1 MRNALARV
9 VPKVLLGGV
18 LLLGIGCVITGFGQR
33 SDVDHAYDI
42 TFGEPGND
50 CDSGDFLYLNT
61 KNGEPLDCTPF
72 KTSLGAG
79 AVPYFSADDGK
90 RILTTARKL
99 GRDGLSRDD
108 RHRLQHDVDTIAAEL
123 PEKDRP
129 YHYSGFW
136 GVRLGGTGI
145 AVIVVGIGL
154 YLSPLRRRAEALIA
168 GR

>member
-1 MRNALARV
+1 M
-9 VPKVLLGGV
+9 LLV
-18 LLLGIGCVITGFGQR
+18 GIGCVITGFGQR

-42 TFGEPGND
+42 TFGEPGDD

-79 AVPYFSADDGK
+79 AVPYFSAGDGM
-90 RILTTARKL
+90 RLLATAKKM
-99 GRDGLSRDD
+99 GSDGLSEDD
-108 RHRLQHDVDTIAAEL
+108 QRRLQREVDKLAAEL

-136 GVRLGGTGI
+136 GVWMGGAG
-145 AVIVVGIGL
+145 IVVVAAAVAL
-154 YLSPLRRRAEALIA
+154 YFSPPRRRFEALIA